1 MIKSTAV
8 NSVNIVSV
16 HRKCLLSMGL
26 HSLQSQQTLT
36 TPHRPGRNAVT
47 PICLISG
54 DAHLTAFIAASNR
67 LHEGWG
73 MCAGAECEMIVVV

>member
-36 TPHRPGRNAVT
+36 TPHRPGRNTVA
-47 PICLISG
+47 PICLITG
-54 DAHLTAFIAASNR
+54 DAHLTAFIPASNR
-67 LHEGWG
+67 RHEGWG
-73 MCAGAECEMIVVV
+73 MCAGPRSKM